1 MKSLNTSSHN
11 LKTKIFGGVIMV
23 LALIAVG
30 FSVFE
35 SFSYSFKDWTIFGV
49 TAAICIIF
57 TQYRAKIS
65 NSAGYLLVREPA
77 IFFGIITLGI
87 GGGVLVALFGVL
99 GNFRRGVKSKIRW
112 FMEMSVITLTTFAS
126 ASGFYFLTKYVF
138 DVPFY
143 PVAENQI
150 NLIGLAGALAISGFA
165 HYFLYTF
172 IYSIFFTLK
181 GSSAV
186 LRIWKDNFLRVAA
199 IYASCIISVF
209 GFYLLTN
216 YFGLLFGL
224 VILPLIVVGHLAY
237 RFHQQTL
244 AQNTKEILETSRI
257 HLATVEALATAID
270 ARDQLGHGQIT
281 RTQTYALGIGKI
293 LNLSNDELKA
303 LKIGTLLKDIGKLA
317 VPEHILNKSGKLTP
331 AEMEKAKIHPTVGAL
346 ILEKVNFPYPVV
358 PTIKYH
364 HEMWDGTGYP
374 NGLEKEEIP
383 ITARILAVAD
393 TYDTLRSSRPYR
405 AAVSRENARKFLIN
419 GAGTQFD
426 PKIVDVLLRN
436 LLSLEEEIE
445 NQGLA
450 YVEDYDEND
459 EQQHTSQ
466 NPGEEYIEQIKLA
479 NREVFTLY
487 ELARV
492 FSSSLNLEETYS
504 LFVRK
509 ISELVSLD
517 TCVIYLLDDSKT
529 FATAKY
535 ITGKNRNAI
544 LGKKIEPGQGAT
556 GYVLQKRQPVHNV
569 NPGLDF
575 SFDKIECLQNYSAMA
590 SIPLV
595 AGETL
600 LGAVSI
606 YSCQLNSYEDEQMR
620 ILESISRI
628 ASDAIAQSLQHAET
642 ESKALTDPM
651 TSLPNARSLELQFE
665 KEIARARRNGT
676 SLQVLMLD
684 LDGFKSIND
693 TFGHKAGDTMLKE
706 VSRVMRKELRDYDF
720 LARYAGDEF
729 VAIVPE
735 TDRKAVI
742 ELCQRM
748 EKAFRSH
755 QLDVGNGRFAGVGV
769 SLGAAAFPNSGETLD
784 EILIAADKA
793 MYAVKEKRKE
803 FNKKKNQKAI
813 ESRRRL
819 QKIISED
826 PLPIK
831 EVSAERDRVRKDNKF
846 DTEETKE
853 QTLIVELDESHII
866 STNSVN

>member
-1 MKSLNTSSHN
+1 MKTLITSSYN
-11 LKTKIFGGVIMV
+11 LKTKIFWSVITV
-23 LALIAVG
+23 LSLITVG

-35 SFSYSFKDWTIFGV
+35 SVSYSFKDWMIFGV
-49 TAAICIIF
+49 TAAVCIIF
-57 TQYRAKIS
+57 TQYRVKIS

-87 GGGVLVALFGVL
+87 GGGVLIALFGIL

-112 FMEMSVITLTTFAS
+112 FTEMSVITLTTFAS
-126 ASGFYFLTKYVF
+126 ASGFYFLTNYLF
-138 DVPFY
+138 DVSFY
-143 PVAENQI
+143 PIAENQI
-150 NLIGLAGALAISGFA
+150 SLIGLAGALAISGFA

-172 IYSIFFTLK
+172 IYSIFYTLK
-181 GSSAV
+181 ESSAV
-186 LRIWKDNFLRVAA
+186 LSIWKNNFFIVAA
-199 IYASCIISVF
+199 IYVSCIISVF
-209 GFYLLTN
+209 GLYLLTS

-224 VILPLIVVGHLAY
+224 VILPFVVIGHLAY
-237 RFHQQTL
+237 RFHRKTL
-244 AQNTKEILETSRI
+244 AQKTKEILETSRI

-270 ARDQLGHGQIT
+270 ARDQLGRGHIT
-281 RTQTYALGIGKI
+281 RTQIYALGVGKI

-303 LKIGTLLKDIGKLA
+303 LKTGALLHDIGKLA
-317 VPEHILNKSGKLTP
+317 VPDHILNKPGSLTS

-358 PTIKYH
+358 PTVKYH
-364 HEMWDGTGYP
+364 HETWDGTGYP

-383 ITARILAVAD
+383 ITARILAVTDA
-393 TYDTLRSSRPYR
+393 YDTLRSPRPYR
-405 AAVSRENARKFLIN
+405 AAVSREDARKCLIN

-436 LLSLEEEIE
+436 LLTFEEEIE
-445 NQGLA
+445 MQGLA
-450 YVEDYDEND
+450 YISAYDENG

-466 NPGEEYIEQIKLA
+466 NPGDEYIEQIKLA

-517 TCVIYLLDDSKT
+517 TCVIYLLDDSET

-535 ITGKNRNAI
+535 VVGENRNAI
-544 LGKKIEPGQGAT
+544 IGKKITPGQGAT
-556 GYVLQKRQPVHNV
+556 GFVLQKRQPVHNV

-575 SFDKIECLQNYSAMA
+575 TFDKVECLQNYSAMA
-590 SIPLV
+590 SIPLL
-595 AGETL
+595 AGEKL

-606 YSCQLNSYEDEQMR
+606 YSCELNSYEDEQMR

-628 ASDAIAQSLQHAET
+628 ASDAISQSLQHAET

-665 KEIARARRNGT
+665 KEIARARRKGT

-684 LDGFKSIND
+684 LDGFKSVND
-693 TFGHKAGDTMLKE
+693 TYGHKVGDKMLKDI
-706 VSRVMRKELRDYDF
+706 SKVMRRELRDYDF

-729 VAIVPE
+729 VAVIPE
-735 TDRKAVI
+735 TDRKSVI
-742 ELCQRM
+742 ELCQRI
-748 EKAFRSH
+748 EKAVRSYK
-755 QLDVGNGRFAGVGV
+755 LDVGNGRFASVGV
-769 SLGAAAFPNSGETLD
+769 SLGAAAYPNSGETLD

-793 MYAVKEKRKE
+793 MYAVKEKRKA
-803 FNKKKNQKAI
+803 FNKNRKQKEAA
-813 ESRRRL
+813 SRRTL
-819 QKIISED
+819 EKIISREF
-826 PLPIK
+826 LPPKVIVV
-831 EVSAERDRVRKDNKF
+831 EEMEERD
-846 DTEETKE
+846 
-853 QTLIVELDESHII
+853 LIVELDERHII
-866 STNSVN
+866 SSNSVN